1 MTRVKRVFAGFSS
14 QTLYIM
20 LLHESLSKQIS
31 VSFYEVY
38 NRLGYGFL
46 EKVYQNAL
54 YFELKD
60 RGFEVIAQ
68 RRCTVFYKGKEV
80 GEYFSDITIN
90 GIIILELKACKKLN
104 KKHELQLQNY
114 LKASSIELGFL
125 LNFGH
130 KPEFRR
136 IVFQTITTLKYIQ
149 NF

>member
-20 LLHESLSKQIS
+20 LLHEALSKQVL

-38 NRLGYGFL
+38 NQLGYGFL

-54 YFELKD
+54 YFELKN
-60 RGFEVIAQ
+60 RGFDVSAQ
-68 RRCTVFYKGKEV
+68 RRCIVFYKGKEV
-80 GEYFSDITIN
+80 GEYYSDITVN
-90 GIIILELKACKKLN
+90 GLIILELKACKKLN

-136 IVFQTITTLKYIQ
+136 IVFS
-149 NF
+149 NNHNP